1 MANLTIRHK
10 IGQQRSILIVI
21 LGKISVNKK
30 YEYMITII
38 SGTNR
43 KDSNT
48 YKIAREYQFILNEKG
63 IEAGIF
69 SLEDLNV
76 LYYDNAFKKIEDEIL
91 IPTSHFIIISPEY
104 NGSFPGVLK
113 LLFDNSRSHE
123 IWFHKKALL
132 TGVAT
137 GRAGNLR
144 GMDHLAD
151 VLNYIKITVHPNK
164 LPISVVDKVVSNDGK
179 IIDRNTLKAINH
191 QLDEFIFWGAINT
204 QPRPAVSSGKA
215 QTFKI

>member
-10 IGQQRSILIVI
+10 IGQQSSILIVI
-21 LGKISVNKK
+21 LIKIPAKQED
-30 YEYMITII
+30 EYMITII

-43 KDSNT
+43 TNSNT
-48 YKIAREYQFILNEKG
+48 SKIAKEYQHILREKG
-63 IEAGIF
+63 IEAGIL
-69 SLEDLNV
+69 SLEDLDV
-76 LYYDNAFKKIEDEIL
+76 MHYNAAFNKIEDEIL
-91 IPTSHFIIISPEY
+91 IPTTHFIIISPEY
-104 NGSFPGVLK
+104 NGSFPGILK
-113 LLFDNSRSHE
+113 MLFDTSRSNE

-164 LPISVVDKVVSNDGK
+164 LPISVVNSVVGSDGK
-179 IIDRNTLKAINH
+179 IIDANTLRAIH
-191 QLDEFIFWGAINT
+191 QQLDEFILWAALLTKPETQNT
-204 QPRPAVSSGKA
+204 
-215 QTFKI
+215 

>member
-1 MANLTIRHK
+1 
-10 IGQQRSILIVI
+10 
-21 LGKISVNKK
+21 
-30 YEYMITII
+30 MITII

-43 KDSNT
+43 KYSNT
-48 YKIAREYQFILNEKG
+48 YKIAKEYKLILAEKG

-69 SLEDLNV
+69 SLEDVDV
-76 LYYDNAFKKIEDEIL
+76 LHYNAEMERIENEVL
-91 IPTSHFIIISPEY
+91 IPTTHFIIISPEY

-151 VLNYIKITVHPNK
+151 VLNYLKITVHPNK
-164 LPISVVDKVVSNDGK
+164 LPISVVNSIVDSDGK
-179 IIDRNTLKAINH
+179 IIEENTLKAIKQ
-191 QLDEFIFWGAINT
+191 QLDEFIFWGALT
-204 QPRPAVSSGKA
+204 QAYKS
-215 QTFKI
+215 

>member
-1 MANLTIRHK
+1 
-10 IGQQRSILIVI
+10 
-21 LGKISVNKK
+21 
-30 YEYMITII
+30 MITII

-43 KDSNT
+43 KYSNT
-48 YKIAREYQFILNEKG
+48 YKIAREYQVLLQEKG

-69 SLEDLNV
+69 SLEDINL
-76 LYYDNAFKKIEDEIL
+76 LQYDAAFEKIENEIL
-91 IPTSHFIIISPEY
+91 ILSTHFIIISPEY

-164 LPISVVDKVVSNDGK
+164 LPISVVNSVVDSEGK
-179 IIDRNTLKAINH
+179 IADKNTLKAINQ
-191 QLDEFIFWGAINT
+191 QLDEFIHWAALTPQQETPNT
-204 QPRPAVSSGKA
+204 KP
-215 QTFKI
+215 

>member
-1 MANLTIRHK
+1 
-10 IGQQRSILIVI
+10 
-21 LGKISVNKK
+21 
-30 YEYMITII
+30 MITII

-43 KDSNT
+43 KYSNT
-48 YKIAREYQFILNEKG
+48 YKIAREYQLLLQERG
-63 IEAGIF
+63 IDAGIF
-69 SLEDLNV
+69 SLEDVNL
-76 LYYDNAFKKIEDEIL
+76 LQYDAAFEKIENEIL
-91 IPTSHFIIISPEY
+91 IPTTHFIIISPEY

-123 IWFHKKALL
+123 IWFHKRALL

-164 LPISVVDKVVSNDGK
+164 LPISAINSVVDSDGK
-179 IIDRNTLKAINH
+179 IADKNTLKAINQ
-191 QLDEFIFWGAINT
+191 QLDEFIHWAALNPTPQTQNT
-204 QPRPAVSSGKA
+204 KP
-215 QTFKI
+215 

>member
-1 MANLTIRHK
+1 
-10 IGQQRSILIVI
+10 
-21 LGKISVNKK
+21 
-30 YEYMITII
+30 MITII

-43 KDSNT
+43 KYSNT
-48 YKIAREYQFILNEKG
+48 YKIAREYQLLLHEKG

-69 SLEDLNV
+69 SLEDVNPLQ
-76 LYYDNAFKKIEDEIL
+76 YDAAFEKIENEIL
-91 IPTSHFIIISPEY
+91 IPSTHFIIISPEY

-113 LLFDNSRSHE
+113 LFFDNSRSHE

-151 VLNYIKITVHPNK
+151 VLNYLKITVHPNK
-164 LPISVVDKVVSNDGK
+164 LPISAVNSVVDSDGK
-179 IIDRNTLKAINH
+179 IIDNNTLKAINQ
-191 QLDEFIFWGAINT
+191 QLDEFLLWASL
-204 QPRPAVSSGKA
+204 QP
-215 QTFKI
+215 QTHNS